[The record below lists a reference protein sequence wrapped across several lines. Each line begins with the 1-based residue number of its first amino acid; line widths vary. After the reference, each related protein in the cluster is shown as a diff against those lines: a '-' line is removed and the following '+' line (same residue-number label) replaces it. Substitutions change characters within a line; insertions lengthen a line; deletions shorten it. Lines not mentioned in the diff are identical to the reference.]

1 MEEAKASPLVISL
14 PGCAGFFVSPTPNPF
29 LDLVK
34 DMGSNHAAR
43 IGLTE
48 DAIMRLRTIGLIS
61 TLTLG
66 LLVGPLQADAQ
77 QAKKIPRIGYL
88 SRYSAEQQ
96 KRQLAAFK
104 QGLRELGY
112 AEGKNIVSE
121 LRDAEGKRH
130 RLPALAAELVR
141 LKVDIIVT
149 GGSGVGAAKNATST
163 IPIVMTFSADPVRRG
178 YVASLAHP
186 GGNVTGLSDFHG
198 DLVSK
203 RLELLKGV
211 VPSASRVAVIFNP
224 NSTGSKR
231 MLKEIQAV
239 APALGMTVIPL
250 AVEGAD
256 HFDRAFATIR
266 KDRPGGLIQS
276 VGLGRHRRRI
286 VELAAKSR
294 LPAIYTRDQWVAA
307 DGLMSYGSSWPDLFR
322 RAATYVDKILKGA
335 NPGDLP
341 IEQPTKFELVINLKT
356 AKQLGITIPREVL
369 FRADKVIK

>member
-1 MEEAKASPLVISL
+1 
-14 PGCAGFFVSPTPNPF
+14 
-29 LDLVK
+29 
-34 DMGSNHAAR
+34 
-43 IGLTE
+43 
-48 DAIMRLRTIGLIS
+48 MRLRTIGLIS
-61 TLTLG
+61 TLALG
-66 LLVGPLQADAQ
+66 LLGAPLPAEAQ

-112 AEGKNIVSE
+112 AEGKNIVIE

-224 NSTGSKR
+224 NSGGSKR

-266 KDRPGGLIQS
+266 KERPGGLIQS

-286 VELAAKSR
+286 VEVAAKSR

-307 DGLMSYGSSWPDLFR
+307 GGLMSYGSSWPDLFR
-322 RAATYVDKILKGA
+322 RAATYVDKIIKGA